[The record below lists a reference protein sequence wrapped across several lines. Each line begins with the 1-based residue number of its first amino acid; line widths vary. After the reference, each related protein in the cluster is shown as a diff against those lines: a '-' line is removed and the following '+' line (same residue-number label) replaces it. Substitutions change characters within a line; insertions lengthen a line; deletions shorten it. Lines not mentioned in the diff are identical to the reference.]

1 MRRLRTSALL
11 LLIACAALIAGC
23 GDDESSDSASSDAP
37 EQTAP
42 APETTQET
50 DAPAVEAATVDITD
64 FKYEPATVTVKAG
77 GTVEWT
83 NSDTAPHTATAD
95 DQSFDTGSLSQGD
108 AKKVTFD
115 EAGTFAYICTFHPFM
130 KATVE
135 VVQ

>member
-1 MRRLRTSALL
+1 MRSLRTAAALALVAFVALL
-11 LLIACAALIAGC
+11 GGC
-23 GDDESSDSASSDAP
+23 GDDEGSDSGTSDTA

-42 APETTQET
+42 APEPAPDTGG
-50 DAPAVEAATVDITD
+50 PAVQAATVDITD
-64 FKYEPATVTVKAG
+64 FKYKPATVTVKAG

-83 NSDTAPHTATAD
+83 NNDTAPHTATAD